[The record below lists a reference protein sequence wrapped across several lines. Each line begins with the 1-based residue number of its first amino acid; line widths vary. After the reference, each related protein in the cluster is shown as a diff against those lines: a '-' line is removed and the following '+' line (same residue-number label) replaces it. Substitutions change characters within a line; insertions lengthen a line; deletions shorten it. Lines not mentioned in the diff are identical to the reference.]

1 MTPSISLDDIQNSE
15 TRKLLLDFTYMT
27 TFNYTSKDVW
37 GDFKSRHPCTT
48 EINIEEISKE
58 VWFM

>member
-1 MTPSISLDDIQNSE
+1 MTPGISLDDIQNSE
-15 TRKLLLDFTYMT
+15 MRKLLLDFTYMT
-27 TFNYTSKDVW
+27 TFNYASKDVW
-37 GDFKSRHPCTT
+37 GDFKPRHPCTT